1 MPDDALAKRV
11 QAIGTMSSYSVYQLS
26 EGTEH
31 KAFVECESEEGLL
44 LLDPSGDAFNANG
57 DPISRGSYMTGRS
70 RGMTGIN
77 EDDFE
82 FEEGKSYD

>member
-1 MPDDALAKRV
+1 
-11 QAIGTMSSYSVYQLS
+11 MSSYSVYQLS

-31 KAFVECESEEGLL
+31 NAFVECESEEGLL
-44 LLDPSGDAFNANG
+44 LLDPNGDAYNANG
-57 DPISRGSYMTGRS
+57 VSRGSYMTGLS

-77 EDDFE
+77 DNDNDHDFD